1 MSTADD
7 FDEVFDAAY
16 DAMHNAA
23 RLANTTAAI
32 TPPLLYKAL
41 GNLRAATGAL
51 TEVLPSLASGA
62 RTGAEQLELYDSDGR
77 DPHEQLTA
85 TLHSL
90 EEAARTAHQLLTQLD
105 TAQSQLGSVGH
116 RD

>member
-41 GNLRAATGAL
+41 GNLRATTGAL
-51 TEVLPSLASGA
+51 TELLASLARAA
-62 RTGAEQLELYDSDGR
+62 RTGAKHLELYDSDGK

-85 TLHSL
+85 ALHTL
-90 EEAARTAHQLLTQLD
+90 EDATRTAHQLLAQLD
-105 TAQSQLGSVGH
+105 TAQGQVGSVGC